1 MGAAICWLL
10 DNLYPDGSWQEQIE
24 KEISLTEFLIRIVRT
39 EEANLE
45 FLNIPSREQ
54 QEQISIENIK
64 ADANRKIEN
73 LMQNGA
79 IMIKYPDN
87 IQVFKSFSPRSIISL
102 GDGRIIHQEFV
113 VFQTPNGQIDIKGKL
128 VLENITEG
136 WVMFGSVPYQIKG
149 NRIEA
154 STETVKI
161 LLENVRQT
169 QDGII
174 LLM

>member
-113 VFQTPNGQIDIKGKL
+113 EFQTPNGQIDIKGKL
-128 VLENITEG
+128 GL
-136 WVMFGSVPYQIKG
+136 
-149 NRIEA
+149 
-154 STETVKI
+154 
-161 LLENVRQT
+161 
-169 QDGII
+169 
-174 LLM
+174 